1 MLREGDKAPDFALK
15 DQDGNLVRLSD
26 YRGKRVVLFFYPK
39 DSTPTWTDQAKLF
52 AENYDSFQKRG
63 IVILGINKDT
73 QKSHQRFA
81 KKNKLPYKLL
91 SDPNKE
97 AINAYG
103 VWQEKGFWAKL
114 GLGITRS
121 TFIIDPNGIIEKV
134 FSESKAK
141 CHAIEVLEYIESL

>member
-1 MLREGDKAPDFALK
+1 M
-15 DQDGNLVRLSD
+15 
-26 YRGKRVVLFFYPK
+26 
-39 DSTPTWTDQAKLF
+39 F

-81 KKNKLPYKLL
+81 KKNKLPYKIL

-141 CHAIEVLEYIESL
+141 CHAIEVLEYIEIL